1 MLYDL
6 LTGRTVW
13 VNPLA
18 LPSDDWEDF
27 LEFVPMRNRAA
38 KEVKESEDKLLVVMP
53 PDAGGFRRTAKH
65 KVLSVTRGGA
75 VTYILEG
82 SSREVYLLCSGKRSI
97 REIIEKYNKD
107 RNLSFHT
114 VRIAV
119 SQMVKSLSQRGMVV
133 LITD

>member
-13 VNPLA
+13 IQPVA

-27 LEFVPMRNRAA
+27 LHYVPMRNKAA
-38 KEVKESEDKLLVVMP
+38 RENREGEDKLLVTLP
-53 PDAGGFRRTAKH
+53 ADAGGFRRSAKE
-65 KVLSVTRGGA
+65 KLLSVTRSGP
-75 VTYILEG
+75 VTFVLEG
-82 SSREVYLLCSGKRSI
+82 ASREVYLSCNGKRSL
-97 REIIEKYNKD
+97 REIIARYNEK

-114 VRIAV
+114 ARLGVTQLI
-119 SQMVKSLSQRGMVV
+119 KSLSQRGLVV